1 MLSAVCVHV
10 LTTLA
15 EEKFVTIS
23 LFTFRWRATT
33 QKQHCH
39 SYAGTQLRFVSS
51 AYPGNVVMVT

>member
-23 LFTFRWRATT
+23 LFTFRWRATA
-33 QKQHCH
+33 QSQHCQT
-39 SYAGTQLRFVSS
+39 YAAAQLRYVSD
-51 AYPGNVVMVT
+51 AYSGDVVMVT